1 MVPSRPRAGLAHP
14 DWVVASLKCC
24 RMCPRKALGRLS
36 WYSLLVR
43 VRDEVA
49 VLRPAFWG
57 LCLLVPCPIHR
68 PEHAANRQRR
78 QKQKRYGE
86 GWDVGGDVSM
96 GSVAPACLLQGLLLR
111 GRYFTADQEVP
122 GSAPGA
128 SGREEDK
135 GCRQGDFTVSLGTR
149 YSVELSPMA
158 AACSTAG
165 SPKGE
170 RAP

>member
-1 MVPSRPRAGLAHP
+1 M
-14 DWVVASLKCC
+14 
-24 RMCPRKALGRLS
+24 
-36 WYSLLVR
+36 
-43 VRDEVA
+43 RDEVA
-49 VLRPAFWG
+49 VLRPAFLG

-68 PEHAANRQRR
+68 PEHAASRQRR
-78 QKQKRYGE
+78 QKQKRNGE

-111 GRYFTADQEVP
+111 GKYFTADQEVP

-135 GCRQGDFTVSLGTR
+135 CSRQGDFTVSLGTR
-149 YSVELSPMA
+149 YGVELSPTA

-170 RAP
+170 CAP